1 MFASVAEVV
10 NLLQVAHER
19 SSTELQAVCMEVAG
33 ECLPNVVVS
42 LGQLSVYIALLT
54 STVLAAAIAV
64 HKLAKQSTAQ
74 LAGSSSNID
83 SSIQVDK
90 IRAFITTS
98 YLFFCAGDC
107 LLQSADSD
115 STRHGDELCE

>member
-1 MFASVAEVV
+1 MLTLVTDHECLTCLQIQIVVAQLQQDSD
-10 NLLQVAHER
+10 LLQVAHER

-33 ECLPNVVVS
+33 ECLPSVVVGF
-42 LGQLSVYIALLT
+42 GQLRVFIVLLT
-54 STVLAAAIAV
+54 STVLAAAFAV

-90 IRAFITTS
+90 SRALITTFC
-98 YLFFCAGDC
+98 FFCVC
-107 LLQSADSD
+107 
-115 STRHGDELCE
+115 R